1 MGKLRIANRNEMSI
15 EEEKEN
21 LEYGLPS
28 HEDMQRQGK
37 PVKFGTAPF
46 IYQIDGNEW
55 GNIPDD
61 WTLKEATSVAVNS
74 IDEIIVFNRG
84 TKPIMIFDI
93 DGNLLRSWG
102 ENIFTNA
109 HGISVDSFDN
119 IYCVDSGD
127 NTVRKFTS
135 SGELI
140 YQIGKEGERAE
151 KMSGLPFAVPTQVA
165 VDEENNDIYVADG
178 YSNAKVH
185 KYNQDGEY
193 LFSWGESGTGEGQF
207 NIVHNI
213 STDRNGLVYVAD
225 RENHRIQIFD
235 SDGKYID
242 QWINLSR
249 AACLYIDKRGNED
262 IFYVG
267 EYFSGIASND
277 TGKDLGPRISI
288 FDKTGKLLS
297 RLGVESYGP
306 GVGRFYSPH
315 GISVDSKGNIYVAEV
330 SYSDYGQ
337 FLNPKREL
345 RSLQKL
351 SKIN

>member
-1 MGKLRIANRNEMSI
+1 MTDK
-15 EEEKEN
+15 EKEN

-28 HEDMQRQGK
+28 HEKMAIGGDSIVMGTKPYSYHVDGK
-37 PVKFGTAPF
+37 
-46 IYQIDGNEW
+46 EW
-55 GNIPDD
+55 GKIPKN
-61 WTLKEATSVAVNS
+61 WTLKEATAVAVNS
-74 IDEIIVFNRG
+74 KDEVIVFNRG
-84 TKPIMIFDI
+84 TKPIIVFDI
-93 DGNLLRSWG
+93 DGNHINSWG

-109 HGISVDSFDN
+109 HGISVDDENN

-127 NTVRKFTS
+127 NTVRKFNS
-135 SGELI
+135 SGKLI
-140 YQIGKEGERAE
+140 FQLGKEGQKAE

-165 VDEENNDIYVADG
+165 IDSNNQDLYVADG

-185 KYNQDGEY
+185 KYNKDGKY

-213 STDRNGLVYVAD
+213 STDSEGLVYVAD
-225 RENHRIQIFD
+225 RENHRIQVFD
-235 SDGKYID
+235 KNGNYLD

-249 AACLYIDKRGNED
+249 AACLYIDKRGKED

-277 TGKDLGPRISI
+277 TGIDLGPRISI
-288 FDKTGKLLS
+288 FNKSGELLS
-297 RLGVESYGP
+297 RVGIDSYGP
-306 GVGRFYSPH
+306 SVGRFYSPH

-337 FLNPKREL
+337 FMNPKREL

-351 SKIN
+351 TKIN

>member
-1 MGKLRIANRNEMSI
+1 MS
-15 EEEKEN
+15 EEQKEN

-28 HEDMQRQGK
+28 HEDMEKGGRSVIYGSSPYK
-37 PVKFGTAPF
+37 
-46 IYQIDGNEW
+46 YQIDGKEW
-55 GNIPDD
+55 GNLPKG
-61 WTLKEATSVAVNS
+61 WTLSEATAVAVNS
-74 IDEIIVFNRG
+74 LDEIIVFNRG
-84 TKPIMIFDI
+84 TKPIIIFDQ
-93 DGNLLRSWG
+93 DGNHLRSWG
-102 ENIFTNA
+102 ENIFSNA
-109 HGISVDSFDN
+109 HGISVDSSDN

-127 NTVRKFTS
+127 NTVRKFNS
-135 SGELI
+135 SGELVF
-140 YQIGKEGERAE
+140 QIGKEGEKAG

-165 VDEENNDIYVADG
+165 IDENNNELYVADG

-185 KYNQDGEY
+185 KYNQDGKY

-213 STDRNGLVYVAD
+213 STDRDGLVYVAD
-225 RENHRIQIFD
+225 RENHRVQIFD
-235 SDGKYID
+235 SNGKYID

-249 AACLYIDKRGNED
+249 AACIYIDKRGSED

-277 TGKDLGPRISI
+277 TGTNLGPRISI
-288 FDKTGKLLS
+288 FNKKGDLLS
-297 RLGVESYGP
+297 RLGVNSYGP
-306 GVGRFYSPH
+306 SVGRFYSPH

-351 SKIN
+351 VKIS